1 MRMARLNTL
10 TQTDTYAPG
19 TDARVSPSPPVL
31 IPPGYL
37 RVRFQLL
44 CDGSDLVTKPLVG
57 RVGGQPCM
65 PNHLILKAD
74 QFARRFDHS
83 HVGALF
89 KAASESTGRGKNHVA
104 LRHGESRR

>member
-1 MRMARLNTL
+1 MARLNTL
-10 TQTDTYAPG
+10 TQTDAYAPG
-19 TDARVSPSPPVL
+19 TDTRVSPFPPVL

-44 CDGSDLVTKPLVG
+44 CDGSDLVTKRLVG

-65 PNHLILKAD
+65 PNHFILKAD
-74 QFARRFDHS
+74 KFARRFDHS

-89 KAASESTGRGKNHVA
+89 KSASESTGRGKKHAA
-104 LRHGESRR
+104 LVHGHGRG